1 VYNSKIILANPK
13 LFDCRLTANYKED
26 NPAIIAEVIAE
37 TMNLTLTRKGEEL
50 ILDGDGCTSS
60 Q

>member
-1 VYNSKIILANPK
+1 MIV
-13 LFDCRLTANYKED
+13 TANYKED

-50 ILDGDGCTSS
+50 ILDGDGCTNS

>member
-1 VYNSKIILANPK
+1 VYNSKIVLANAK

-26 NPAIIAEVIAE
+26 NADIIAEVIAE

-50 ILDGDGCTSS
+50 ILDGSGCSS